1 MVLVIAI
8 GARSSEDFFAFEG
21 MVMGHLLVGDMIDI
35 KSFIHLGDGLLY
47 YYYCSIG
54 GCCYLLP
61 HLGTLDILRSQ
72 S

>member
-1 MVLVIAI
+1 
-8 GARSSEDFFAFEG
+8 
-21 MVMGHLLVGDMIDI
+21 MGHLLVGDMIYL
-35 KSFIHLGDGLLY
+35 KSFTHLVNGLL

-72 S
+72 SQRGLPPFYNFTPADVAATEKGR